1 MDAADCDNDVDDDGA
16 RHPVDILAE
25 EYADR
30 LRRGETPSITEYEKK
45 YPAYASLIRT
55 VFESIATVERI
66 SSQKANDSATFPQTA
81 RQSTPQ
87 VLGDFQILREIGR
100 GGMGVVYEA
109 IQQSLHR
116 RVALKVINAAVS
128 TNEQH
133 RTRFQ
138 REAES
143 AAGLHHTNIVQVY
156 GSGEEQGIQYYAM
169 QLIDGVTLSDVIH
182 CLRSMFT
189 PNAVDTK
196 SIYPTNRFS
205 IRDAANYLLETTVSH
220 RNGIAV
226 SQRALEPKSSFPST
240 SRNQS
245 TWAGGRKA
253 SVEQSNAPRCAE
265 EMTLEMLQSTEDIS
279 AGSEQSHAPNSSNVT
294 PRSFSLPKNY
304 IRNVAKLIA
313 NVANALEYAHRQ
325 QVLHRDIKPA
335 NLLLDQEGT
344 VWITDFGLAR
354 RMDLDSATQT
364 GEVLGTLRYM
374 APEQI
379 AGGGDARIDIYS
391 LGLCLFELL
400 TLTPAFE
407 APKLRLLDPNR
418 HSVLQTSPLRNSL
431 IPRDLQTITLK
442 ACAID
447 PEHRYRNASELELDL
462 RLFLEDRPIR
472 ARKTTQFEAMT
483 RWARRNPAIASLA
496 TLSGIMLFSIACML
510 AVWNRQ
516 QHLSL
521 IAIGDLYDEAET
533 NLREK
538 SKALEEVKKEKTRA
552 EANLAL
558 ATNAFDAIIDN
569 IASRGS
575 TLAST
580 IDFESEE
587 LDLSGTA
594 LSEADVDL
602 LESLL
607 SYFEKLGEQ
616 NSVDL
621 RDETADA
628 WKRVGDIQQK
638 MGKLD
643 ESYESYE
650 KALQLLQTIA
660 KQTNFDSSDGA
671 GPRLLLSQ
679 IEVLQEMIQT
689 SAMRGRMMIA
699 IDRYKEARSLIES
712 SGDLSK
718 SSEGR
723 FALAKLINSIGSLS
737 ARVQRPN
744 GPRGPNAP
752 LSFFGPPE
760 ARGAEGRPGP
770 GFFPGADARARIGTD
785 LNQEALSILNELVEE
800 SPDKA
805 AYAVSLARAL
815 RDEVRFARQRA
826 DRSEAEQALGRS
838 LSILESLVSKNP
850 EARGFQYELAE
861 TLVVTSGWRPQD
873 VDNLDRAINVCDE
886 LLKTSPYNS
895 AYLALKATA
904 LSRMSMVQRPLSR
917 NKSLE
922 LLLQA
927 TLIQQDL
934 MDRFPDV
941 PIYSMNLV
949 DSLLRLTELEPKPL
963 KAKEHLDK
971 ASQIVASRGG
981 KGGQN
986 KLTPYLERLKERRR
1000 ALDSTP

>member
-1 MDAADCDNDVDDDGA
+1 MDAADRGDDVVDDGV

-25 EYADR
+25 EYAER
-30 LRRGETPSITEYEKK
+30 LRRGERPAISEYEKK
-45 YPAYASLIRT
+45 HPEYASLIRT

-66 SSQKANDSATFPQTA
+66 SSQKLSDSATFPQTA
-81 RQSTPQ
+81 RQTTPQ

-128 TNEQH
+128 TNDQH

-169 QLIDGVTLSDVIH
+169 QLIDGVTLSDVIQ
-182 CLRSMFT
+182 CLRSMLT
-189 PNAVDTK
+189 PNAANTK
-196 SIYPTNRFS
+196 PIYPTNRFS

-220 RNGIAV
+220 RNGIAA
-226 SQRALEPKSSFPST
+226 SKRELESKSSFRRS

-245 TWAGGRKA
+245 TWAGGKTA
-253 SVEQSNAPRCAE
+253 SEEQNNAPPFAE
-265 EMTLEMLQSTEDIS
+265 EMTLEMHQSTGDVNS
-279 AGSEQSHAPNSSNVT
+279 SSEQPVAPASSKAN
-294 PRSFSLPKNY
+294 PHSFSLPKNY

-335 NLLLDQEGT
+335 NLLLDKEGT

-391 LGLCLFELL
+391 LGICLFELL

-447 PEHRYRNASELELDL
+447 PEHRYRNASEFELDL

-472 ARKTTQFEAMT
+472 ARKTTQFEALT

-496 TLSGIMLFSIACML
+496 ALSGIMLVSIACML

-521 IAIGDLYDEAET
+521 IEIGDLYEKAET

-538 SKALEEVKKEKTRA
+538 SKALDDVKKEKSRA

-558 ATNAFDAIIDN
+558 ATNAFDAIFDN

-607 SYFEKLGEQ
+607 SYFEQLGEK

-643 ESYESYE
+643 ESHESYE
-650 KALQLLQTIA
+650 KALLLLQTIA
-660 KQTNFDSSDGA
+660 KHANFDSTNGA
-671 GPRLLLSQ
+671 GQRLLLSQ
-679 IEVLQEMIQT
+679 IGVLQEMIQT

-699 IDRYKEARSLIES
+699 IDRYKEARTLIES
-712 SGDLSK
+712 SGDLAK

-723 FALAKLINSIGSLS
+723 FALAKLINSIGSFS

-744 GPRGPNAP
+744 GPRVPNGP
-752 LSFFGPPE
+752 LSFFGPPDS
-760 ARGAEGRPGP
+760 RGAEGRTGP
-770 GFFPGADARARIGTD
+770 GLLPAADMRARIGTE
-785 LNQEALSILNELVEE
+785 LNQEALSILKELVEE

-805 AYAVSLARAL
+805 SYAVSLARAL
-815 RDEVRFARQRA
+815 RDEVRFARQRG
-826 DRSEAEQALGRS
+826 DRSEAEQALSRS
-838 LSILESLVSKNP
+838 LSILESLVTKNP

-873 VDNLDRAINVCDE
+873 AENLDRALHVCDE
-886 LLKTSPYNS
+886 LLKASPYNS

-904 LSRMSMVQRPLSR
+904 LSRMSMAQRPANR
-917 NKSLE
+917 NRSLE

-949 DSLLRLTELEPKPL
+949 ESLIRLTELEPKPL
-963 KAKEHLDK
+963 KAKEHLDR
-971 ASQIVASRGG
+971 AFQIVASRGG
-981 KGGQN
+981 KGVQN

-1000 ALDSTP
+1000 ALDSAP